1 MDCINFQTGLHIRV
15 TSNVIILVISFYSCS
30 SLPYGM
36 IFILY
41 TYQFCLLLHSL
52 GTSLTMDQFAWT
64 KAEAL
69 YYMGILMSVGAVVA
83 CVTFAVIKPLCKR

>member
-1 MDCINFQTGLHIRV
+1 M
-15 TSNVIILVISFYSCS
+15 
-30 SLPYGM
+30 
-36 IFILY
+36 
-41 TYQFCLLLHSL
+41 LLCSL

-83 CVTFAVIKPLCKR
+83 CVTFVVIKPLCKRWGAPNMCSERGTGNKDRTLWTTDLIGQEGKLRNMGI